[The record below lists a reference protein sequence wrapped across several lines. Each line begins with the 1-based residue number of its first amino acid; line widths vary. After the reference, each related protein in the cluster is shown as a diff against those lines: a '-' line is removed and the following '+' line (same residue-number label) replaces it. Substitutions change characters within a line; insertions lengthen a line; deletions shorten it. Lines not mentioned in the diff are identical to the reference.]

1 MTLLAATAACGGSA
15 AKVDGDDRNEPVV
28 LTFASNNRGLPS
40 QIAEFLDQVARRGDG
55 DVQLDYIDGW
65 REGESEQEAGLI
77 ADVRDG
83 EVDIA
88 WVGARGFDS
97 VGVTSF
103 QALVAPFLVDSYD
116 LQDDV
121 FAAGIPMRMLQGL
134 DELGLTGIGVLPGP
148 LRQIVGIDH
157 AFVMPAD
164 FAGEIVGTSGGDLA
178 ELTFR
183 ALGAT
188 PTMVPAETSLDGL
201 DGLDYHVAAIYGN
214 RFYDGATHVTGN
226 LDLWPRPLVIFAN
239 SDRFAGLTEKQQAIL
254 RDAAAASV
262 APASTATRV
271 EEAESGNGLCSV
283 GIEIVEID
291 EDERAAL
298 RHAVDAVYEELE
310 ADSITSGFLDEIRAV
325 KQRTDAEPEA
335 LVCPAEASES
345 AESSPIDGVWRVT
358 TTAGELRAAGDP
370 APIPEN
376 FGEWVY
382 VFSNGRFAFTQEND
396 EACTW
401 GYGTH
406 IRRRRPPRMDIYRWR
421 RDRAQRRGQQ
431 AGRILRVRV
440 EPLPRHTDP
449 ERGPGRD
456 LTHQFHGRAVA
467 TNRRPSIGGGVRYSL
482 PATRRGDRST
492 RRLRS

>member
-178 ELTFR
+178 ELTF
-183 ALGAT
+183 
-188 PTMVPAETSLDGL
+188 
-201 DGLDYHVAAIYGN
+201 
-214 RFYDGATHVTGN
+214 
-226 LDLWPRPLVIFAN
+226 PRW
-239 SDRFAGLTEKQQAIL
+239 
-254 RDAAAASV
+254 RDADDGPRGNV
-262 APASTATRV
+262 ARRV
-271 EEAESGNGLCSV
+271 G
-283 GIEIVEID
+283 
-291 EDERAAL
+291 RA
-298 RHAVDAVYEELE
+298 R
-310 ADSITSGFLDEIRAV
+310 
-325 KQRTDAEPEA
+325 
-335 LVCPAEASES
+335 
-345 AESSPIDGVWRVT
+345 
-358 TTAGELRAAGDP
+358 
-370 APIPEN
+370 
-376 FGEWVY
+376 
-382 VFSNGRFAFTQEND
+382 
-396 EACTW
+396 
-401 GYGTH
+401 
-406 IRRRRPPRMDIYRWR
+406 
-421 RDRAQRRGQQ
+421 
-431 AGRILRVRV
+431 
-440 EPLPRHTDP
+440 LPR
-449 ERGPGRD
+449 GRD
-456 LTHQFHGRAVA
+456 LR
-467 TNRRPSIGGGVRYSL
+467 
-482 PATRRGDRST
+482 
-492 RRLRS
+492 